1 MNRINYEQ
9 SSMVVQ
15 PTFLIGT
22 YDENDVPNFTPI
34 TWLSVTYDTD
44 HFSLVVSMSDDKKA
58 RRNIARSGVFSA
70 NLVSTDMLEMLDY
83 FGSRS
88 GLNGAKDGYTYERGE
103 GNKLHVPTLE
113 KSRFV
118 YECEVSQ
125 TINLPDVYREAGGVT
140 MICAIKNVQVAD
152 YIDMDGI
159 DLTKLDPVVYSGHYH
174 SIGAHLGK
182 IGDFYKE
189 EK

>member
-1 MNRINYEQ
+1 MNKINYPQ
-9 SSMVVQ
+9 ASMVVQ

-58 RRNIARSGVFSA
+58 RQNIARSGVFSA

-88 GLNGAKDGYTYERGE
+88 GRDGPKDGYAYERGE
-103 GNKLHVPTLE
+103 GFALHVPTLE
-113 KSRFV
+113 NSRFI

-125 TINLPDVYREAGGVT
+125 TINLKDIDRPAGGIT
-140 MICAIKNVQVAD
+140 MICAIKNVQAAD
-152 YIDMDGI
+152 YIDMNAL
-159 DLTKLDPVVYSGHYH
+159 DLTKIDPVVYSSHYH
-174 SIGAHLGK
+174 SIGEHLGK
-182 IGDFYKE
+182 IGDFYKGQ
-189 EK
+189 

>member
-1 MNRINYEQ
+1 MNRKSYPQ
-9 SSMVVQ
+9 ASMAVQ

-44 HFSLVVSMSDDKKA
+44 HFSLVMSMSGIKKA
-58 RRNIARSGVFSA
+58 MLNVERSGLFSA

-88 GLNGAKDGYTYERGE
+88 GRDAPKDGYPYERGE
-103 GNKLHVPTLE
+103 GVKLHVPTLE

-118 YECEVSQ
+118 YECEVSK
-125 TINLPDVYREAGGVT
+125 TVKHDEELGSVT
-140 MICAIKNVQVAD
+140 FIAEIKNVQAAD
-152 YIDMDGI
+152 YIDMDAI

-174 SIGAHLGK
+174 SIGEHLGK
-182 IGDFYKE
+182 IGDFYE
-189 EK
+189 ENS